1 MGLVTLNRDI
11 YGFPLNM
18 PFVSVEQI
26 WEEVRNTEI
35 HNILS
40 EDIEFVLSVGIFPY
54 PNYVLSVWVYIAV
67 LYK

>member
-1 MGLVTLNRDI
+1 MTAGRDI

-26 WEEVRNTEI
+26 WEEVSNTEI

-40 EDIEFVLSVGIFPY
+40 DDIEFVLSVCIFPY
-54 PNYVLSVWVYIAV
+54 PNYVMSVWIYIAV
-67 LYK
+67 LYKS

>member
-1 MGLVTLNRDI
+1 MTGNREI

-26 WEEVRNTEI
+26 WEEVSNTEI
-35 HNILS
+35 HNILND
-40 EDIEFVLSVGIFPY
+40 DIEFVLSVCIFPY
-54 PNYVLSVWVYIAV
+54 PNYVMSVWVYIAV